1 MNQIV
6 LRHSLGLETA
16 LALHI
21 GGIFKYSLKDISN
34 LKLALSK
41 NFCDPLCLK
50 NKTSFWTLLRM
61 YHGEQP
67 LVKQTP

>member
-34 LKLALSK
+34 LKLALAK
-41 NFCDPLCLK
+41 NFCY
-50 NKTSFWTLLRM
+50 LLWLRNFLAEIFLLDIT
-61 YHGEQP
+61 GG
-67 LVKQTP
+67 VSW